1 MSYRQ
6 LYLAAYDIA
15 QPKRLR
21 QFLTLLREFSGQ
33 GQKSVFECWLSS
45 AEKKELTQKA
55 YELMEMDEDRFI
67 LFKIHAQ
74 LPVITLGKAIAP
86 VDETFITI
94 L

>member
-1 MSYRQ
+1 MTYRK

-21 QFLTLLREFSGQ
+21 QFLKLLREFSGN
-33 GQKSVFECWLSS
+33 GQKSVFECWLSIS
-45 AEKKELTQKA
+45 EKNELTERA
-55 YELMEMDEDRFI
+55 YKLMEINEDRFI
-67 LFKIHAQ
+67 LFLLHAQ

-86 VDETFITI
+86 IDETLIVI

>member
-1 MSYRQ
+1 MNYRK

-21 QFLTLLREFSGQ
+21 QFLKLLREFSGN
-33 GQKSVFECWLSS
+33 GQNSVFECWLSS
-45 AEKKELTQKA
+45 TEKKELTQRA
-55 YELMEMDEDRFI
+55 YELMELDEDRFI
-67 LFKIHAQ
+67 LFLIHAQ

-86 VDETFITI
+86 VDETFIAI

>member
-1 MSYRQ
+1 MNYRK

-21 QFLTLLREFSGQ
+21 QFLKLLREFSGN
-33 GQKSVFECWLSS
+33 GQKSVFECWLSC
-45 AEKKELTQKA
+45 AEKKELTQRA
-55 YELMEMDEDRFI
+55 HELMELDEDRFI
-67 LFKIHAQ
+67 LFLLHAR

-86 VDETFITI
+86 VDETFIVI

>member
-1 MSYRQ
+1 MSYRK

-21 QFLTLLREFSGQ
+21 QFLKLLREFSGN

-45 AEKKELTQKA
+45 AEKEDLTQRA
-55 YELMEMDEDRFI
+55 YDLMELNEDRFI
-67 LFKIHAQ
+67 LFMMHAQ

-86 VDETFITI
+86 VDETFIAI